1 MNAAN
6 PHTPP
11 NTHKSRWPLI
21 VIALLVGHICLM
33 TVAVA
38 IATHDRNGAIIPDY
52 YQKAVNWDRTQAQLR
67 ANASTAGAHPTTT
80 AARGSK

>member
-6 PHTPP
+6 PHTR
-11 NTHKSRWPLI
+11 KSRWPLF

-38 IATHDRNGAIIPDY
+38 IATHDRNGAVIPDY

-67 ANASTAGAHPTTT
+67 AAAARSTQNPIPTTAET
-80 AARGSK
+80 RGSK